1 MVELIEMF
9 NPMDY
14 PVVSVLVSL
23 PIFWTSAWFG
33 ASCRRRYGNVKEG
46 EDHDFFGIILGAS
59 LTLLGLIIAFSF
71 SMAVSRYDQR
81 KSYEEQ
87 EANAIGTEYVRANL
101 LPSSDAAKVH
111 ELLKSYLD
119 QRIIYFETRDE
130 NELRRINTRTS
141 QLQTELWSAAST
153 SVTTLPMPMATFIL
167 GGMNDVLN
175 SQGYTQAA
183 WWNRIPL
190 GAWVLLFTISILCN
204 VLLGYDSPARHPV
217 FLLVLPLVLSISI
230 FLIADI
236 DTPRRGVIRVRPQN
250 LMSLAES
257 LHPQ

>member
-1 MVELIEMF
+1 MF

-14 PVVSVLVSL
+14 PIISVLVSL
-23 PIFWTSAWFG
+23 PIFWISAWFG

-46 EDHDFFGIILGAS
+46 ADSDFFGIILGAS

-101 LPSSDAAKVH
+101 LPSPDATKVH
-111 ELLKSYLD
+111 ELLRSYLD
-119 QRIIYFETRDE
+119 QRIIYYEARYQ
-130 NELRRINTRTS
+130 NELSHINTRTS

-153 SVTTLPMPMATFIL
+153 SVTSLPMPMATFIL

-204 VLLGYDSPARHPV
+204 VLLGYYSPARHPV

-236 DTPRRGVIRVRPQN
+236 DTPRSGVIRVRPQN
-250 LMSLAES
+250 LVSLAES
-257 LHPQ
+257 LHSQ